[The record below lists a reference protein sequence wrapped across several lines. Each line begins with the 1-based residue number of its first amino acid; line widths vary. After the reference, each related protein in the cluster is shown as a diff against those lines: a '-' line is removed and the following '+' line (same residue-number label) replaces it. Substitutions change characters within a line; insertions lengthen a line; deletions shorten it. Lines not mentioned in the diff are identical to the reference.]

1 MDAVPPMLVLHH
13 HGVRPTVPQ
22 SDATH
27 SEAADVAACLVGV
40 FHQLCLVLAIQL
52 TTSRQHSSPPL
63 PGIFQGE
70 GRTAE
75 LGLKSN
81 IVAVDADYITDLQ
94 KLWLV
99 TFPRRDVSTDRTC
112 LTTWGTPDTR
122 RRTTSL
128 VASLLSPPTVLI
140 ALQVYSP

>member
-1 MDAVPPMLVLHH
+1 MDGVSPMLVLHH
-13 HGVRPTVPQ
+13 HGVRPTVPH

-27 SEAADVAACLVGV
+27 SEAADEAVCLVGV
-40 FHQLCLVLAIQL
+40 LHQPCLVLSVQL
-52 TTSRQHSSPPL
+52 RTNMQHSSPPL

-70 GRTAE
+70 GPTAE

-99 TFPRRDVSTDRTC
+99 TFPRRDVSTDR
-112 LTTWGTPDTR
+112 
-122 RRTTSL
+122 
-128 VASLLSPPTVLI
+128 
-140 ALQVYSP
+140 